1 MNGTVLGKAVLRF
14 VWRFFKWLLVQS
26 AIFCVLVLIFY
37 YVVMNLLFGR
47 SRLEWVD
54 DKGRGNIGSHWLLNE
69 AGREVLG
76 YRLSDYSNTNK
87 IYSLQ
92 MWCRDKRNAFPLE
105 VTGSVF
111 RTTTTGLRTHLHMF
125 VLRPEYPYDPY
136 NTLSVE
142 LPSIFAPE
150 DEGETL
156 EIDIVLPKEVDGIR
170 TIHIRH
176 VSEKVWHFVS
186 V

>member
-1 MNGTVLGKAVLRF
+1 MNGVRLCNVILCF
-14 VWRFFKWLLVQS
+14 VWRFCKWLFVQS
-26 AIFCVLVLIFY
+26 VIFCVLVLLFY

-54 DKGRGNIGSHWLLNE
+54 DKGRGNIESHWLLNK

-76 YRLSDYSNTNK
+76 YRLSDYSNTNGV
-87 IYSLQ
+87 YSLYL
-92 MWCRDKRNAFPLE
+92 WSHDKRTAFPSE
-105 VTGSVF
+105 MTGTVS
-111 RTTTTGLRTHLHMF
+111 RTTKTGLRTPLHMF
-125 VLRPEYPYDPY
+125 VLRPEYPYDPH

-150 DEGETL
+150 DEEETL
-156 EIDIVLPKEVDGIR
+156 EIDIVLPEEIDGIR

-176 VSEKVWHFVS
+176 VSENVWHFIS

>member
-1 MNGTVLGKAVLRF
+1 
-14 VWRFFKWLLVQS
+14 
-26 AIFCVLVLIFY
+26 
-37 YVVMNLLFGR
+37 
-47 SRLEWVD
+47 
-54 DKGRGNIGSHWLLNE
+54 
-69 AGREVLG
+69 
-76 YRLSDYSNTNK
+76 
-87 IYSLQ
+87 
-92 MWCRDKRNAFPLE
+92 
-105 VTGSVF
+105 
-111 RTTTTGLRTHLHMF
+111 MF